1 MADRSLDVWLEG
13 ERVGRL
19 DQEAGRLAF
28 TYDPGWVSRP
38 DAIPLSASL
47 PVRAE
52 PFDDRAARPFFAGLL
67 PEQEKRDQVAR
78 ALGVSSRNDFAL
90 LEGIGGECAGAVT
103 FTHVGEKPIERATS
117 VDYRLLDARELAAV
131 LDRLPE
137 RPLLA
142 GEEGIRLSLAGA
154 QDKLP
159 VLIVDGR
166 VALPLHGVPSSH
178 IIKPPIR
185 WVEDSV
191 HNEGF
196 CLALAKAVGLDTAA
210 AEIREVEGRQY
221 LLVTRYDRIFGAD
234 NQVRR
239 VHQEDF
245 CQALGVAPEYK
256 YQNEGGPSLVDCF
269 ALVRKVTRPAAL
281 FLPRLLDAVIFNA
294 LIGNHD
300 AHAKN
305 YSLLYSGGAVT
316 LAPLYDLL
324 STAAYPELSSKMA
337 MKIGGY
343 YEFDDVLPRHWERFA
358 KAAGLA
364 APQVRRRVLDMCER
378 LPAAAAALRDDFKSR
393 GLNRAVVDRIIVMIE
408 WRCELTCRRFTAE
421 KAAP

>member
-1 MADRSLDVWLEG
+1 MADRSLDVWLER
-13 ERVGRL
+13 ELVGRL

-28 TYDPGWVSRP
+28 TYDPGWVGRP
-38 DAIPLSASL
+38 DAVPLSASL

-103 FTHVGEKPIERATS
+103 FTHVGEKPIERTS
-117 VDYRLLDARELAAV
+117 NVDYRLLDNRELAAV

-159 VLIVDGR
+159 ILMVDGR
-166 VALPLHGVPSSH
+166 VALPLHGVPSTH
-178 IIKPPIR
+178 IIKPAIR
-185 WVEDSV
+185 RIEDSV

-196 CLALAKAVGLDTAA
+196 CLALAKAIGLDTVA
-210 AEIREVEGRQY
+210 AEIQEVEGRQY
-221 LLVTRYDRIFGAD
+221 LLVTRYDRILGAD
-234 NQVRR
+234 DQIRR

-305 YSLLYSGGAVT
+305 YSLLHGAGAVT

-324 STAAYPELSSKMA
+324 STAAYPQLSSKMA

-343 YEFDDVLPRHWERFA
+343 YNFDDVLPRHWERFA
-358 KAAGLA
+358 KDAGLA

-378 LPAAAAALRDDFKSR
+378 LPAAAVALRDDFKAR
-393 GLNRAVVDRIIVMIE
+393 GVARPIVDRILATIE
-408 WRCELTCRRFTAE
+408 KRCQLTRRRFTAE
-421 KAAP
+421 KTAP